1 MPKKS
6 VQKNEFKQSIIG
18 RKNLR
23 GDLDP
28 AGVWEPCRLSAGHNR
43 LDQLS

>member
-6 VQKNEFKQSIIG
+6 VQKSEFKQSIIG

-28 AGVWEPCRLSAGHNR
+28 AGV
-43 LDQLS
+43 